1 MPALT
6 VTWMVFVLSAF
17 YPFENKNKIISIFV
31 YGGNQLIGKYKGNLS
46 WIYNY
51 SEPCIATESTK
62 WTMCIISLIESFM
75 LLKQMGK
82 RWAWAKKAMV
92 SFISPKPDDEK
103 RILRTN
109 FQSATKFMWT
119 SRANSNQ
126 NRISLDF
133 LHTFIVIL
141 RSITRSLDNS
151 NPPLSRDT
159 FCFPLGYF
167 YKILPSI
174 TWTTF

>member
-17 YPFENKNKIISIFV
+17 YPFENKNKIISFF
-31 YGGNQLIGKYKGNLS
+31 YGGIQLNGKYKGNLS

-62 WTMCIISLIESFM
+62 WTMCIISLTESFM

-82 RWAWAKKAMV
+82 SWAWAKKAIV

-119 SRANSNQ
+119 YSR
-126 NRISLDF
+126 RLP
-133 LHTFIVIL
+133 
-141 RSITRSLDNS
+141 ITRTFANANL
-151 NPPLSRDT
+151 PLTRT
-159 FCFPLGYF
+159 KTEFPWISFIHL
-167 YKILPSI
+167 L
-174 TWTTF
+174 

>member
-119 SRANSNQ
+119 YCRRLPITWTLANANLALTQPKPNFPGFPSYIYCN
-126 NRISLDF
+126 F
-133 LHTFIVIL
+133 T
-141 RSITRSLDNS
+141 LDNS
-151 NPPLSRDT
+151 KP
-159 FCFPLGYF
+159 G
-167 YKILPSI
+167 
-174 TWTTF
+174 